1 MLARTGLDPDSSA
14 PRLRPLSAPPRETRG
29 ATSPARVPVI
39 PSERSESR
47 DPHRRDAVINS
58 RDNRLLLCGLLALV
72 TLASGCRRADEHPR
86 GSAPPSRAASKR
98 PRIALIMKSLANEFF
113 VTMAAGAKKNQ
124 EEHAGDYELIVNGIK
139 DESDLSQQVALVEQM
154 VASGVDAIVIA
165 PADSRALVPS
175 LRKAQKA
182 GVVVV
187 NIDNK
192 LDDATL
198 ATAGV
203 AIPFVGPDNRE
214 GARMVGAELAK
225 HLHPGDAV
233 AIVEGIPTA
242 FNAQQRRQGFEEAM
256 RAAQMRVVAVQS
268 GQWEQVRA
276 NAVVS
281 AMLREHPE
289 LKAILA
295 SNDNMALGAVAAV
308 RQGGKAGQVVVVGFD
323 NISAI
328 REMLRDGRVLAT
340 ADQHAA
346 QLAVFGI
353 EYALQILRSQAKPQD
368 RRTPVD
374 LVTAE
379 KL

>member
-1 MLARTGLDPDSSA
+1 MINARA
-14 PRLRPLSAPPRETRG
+14 TRF
-29 ATSPARVPVI
+29 
-39 PSERSESR
+39 
-47 DPHRRDAVINS
+47 
-58 RDNRLLLCGLLALV
+58 LLCGLLPAV
-72 TLASGCRRADEHPR
+72 TLASGCQRADEQPR
-86 GSAPPSRAASKR
+86 GNVATSRTASKR
-98 PRIALIMKSLANEFF
+98 PRIALLVKSLANEFF
-113 VTMAAGAKKNQ
+113 VTMADGARKHQ
-124 EEHAGDYELIVNGIK
+124 VEHTNDYELLVNGIK

-198 ATAGV
+198 ATAG
-203 AIPFVGPDNRE
+203 AQIPFVGPDNKE
-214 GARMVGAELAK
+214 GARMVGAALASR
-225 HLHPGDAV
+225 LRPGDPV
-233 AIVEGIPTA
+233 AILEGIPTA
-242 FNAQQRRQGFEEAM
+242 FNAQQRREGFEDAM
-256 RAAQMRVVAVQS
+256 RTARMRVVTVQS
-268 GQWEQVRA
+268 GAWEQGKA

-281 AMLREHPE
+281 AMLREHPD

-308 RQGGKAGQVVVVGFD
+308 RQAGKAGQVAVVGFD

-328 REMLRDGRVLAT
+328 HEMVRDGRVLAT

-353 EYALQILRSQAKPQD
+353 EYALQALRGQAKAQD

-374 LVTAE
+374 LVTAD